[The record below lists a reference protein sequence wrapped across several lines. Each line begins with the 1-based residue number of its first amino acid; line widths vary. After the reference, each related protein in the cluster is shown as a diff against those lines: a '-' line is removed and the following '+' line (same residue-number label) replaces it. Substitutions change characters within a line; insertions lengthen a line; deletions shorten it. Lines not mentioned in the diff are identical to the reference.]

1 MKSNTAAFF
10 AETYGSDM
18 PRITFI
24 SSPNRDARGSIIPD
38 VIAQAK
44 PKDFTVRR
52 LLRQAEREGAE
63 LFFAPVPMSGEGM
76 PSEAQAKD
84 AAVIWAD
91 VDQDFTDEQRAL
103 IERLDATVNESGG
116 VGRHHVFVPLDVP
129 HPPHV
134 IKQLNQALRVA
145 LDGDAKQNPASFL
158 RVPGSFNRKG
168 EPVLCRT
175 VRLSS
180 SRQTLPSVRQ
190 ALRTD
195 ASSASEYQRASVAVE
210 DAVSAAETFRKYA
223 GKTAPGLGGMSPRRL
238 LDKANGRFA
247 EGNYDGRHKLASG
260 LTKDLLRIGLSQ
272 GEALG
277 VLLECDAATDKW
289 TPAQIAADV
298 ARVYSKE
305 VPHQPDSGAES
316 RGQSTSAGV
325 SAEPVVTSA
334 DDGGDVIVGD
344 GLTERF
350 PSLDWAS
357 AWTRDYSSPD
367 WLLGKFLERG
377 QQIAFVA
384 GGKEGKSLLLLDWS
398 LSLVLGWSFLGDEGK
413 GDGKDEGDGKE
424 SGARV
429 LYFDRENNL
438 RDIIT
443 RARSLG
449 VTDKDLAAL
458 SERFIYKQFPAFD
471 GTLDDPEANAAEQLL
486 AIVDEVKPDV
496 VILDTASRF
505 IKGNEN
511 DSAPWLQLYRL
522 VHAPLKSRGVG
533 GVRIDHFGKDE
544 TKGARGNSAKAQDV
558 DHVWEMT
565 VKGERK
571 ERKPDGEW
579 VVITLGMKRT
589 HTRTGHGD
597 DSFSI
602 VRRGKKDHEG
612 MWADGCTSH
621 ELESSQDKFDEVGEN
636 LSDAEKIWAFMSL
649 AVGRPVTA
657 ARAAEVIGKSD
668 KTAERHLKGFEQDP
682 KRKTQ
687 ISKGK
692 QGQASAWTYL
702 GSSV

>member
-91 VDQDFTDEQRAL
+91 VDQDFTDEQWAL

-134 IKQLNQALRVA
+134 IKELNQALRVA

-305 VPHQPDSGAES
+305 VPHQPDGGAES
-316 RGQSTSAGV
+316 RGLSTSAGV
-325 SAEPVVTSA
+325 SAEPGVTSA
-334 DDGGDVIVGD
+334 DDGGDDVLTDAEDDMESAVSRMMAELLDSSAMDTQEDPEPLIDSWLFVDTVARIVGPPGSMKSFIAID
-344 GLTERF
+344 M
-350 PSLDWAS
+350 S
-357 AWTRDYSSPD
+357 AHVGMGMPWRGNDVKKGPVIY
-367 WLLGKFLERG
+367 LLAEGSKGAKKRKQAWEKHHRRRMENVLFLGRAI
-377 QQIAFVA
+377 QV
-384 GGKEGKSLLLLDWS
+384 
-398 LSLVLGWSFLGDEGK
+398 LGDEWDVFVEVCKRVKPVLVVLDTQSRITAGSDENSNDSTAFNRVDDIRKVTGACVFVVHHPPKDGK
-413 GDGKDEGDGKE
+413 GGRGGSVWIGGLDTELWVEKKGKVATGDCIVTLENEKQKDEADGLKLQF
-424 SGARV
+424 SPKV
-429 LYFDRENNL
+429 ID
-438 RDIIT
+438 
-443 RARSLG
+443 LG
-449 VTDKDLAAL
+449 V
-458 SERFIYKQFPAFD
+458 
-471 GTLDDPEANAAEQLL
+471 
-486 AIVDEVKPDV
+486 DEKGKRRTSVVLVNPDV
-496 VILDTASRF
+496 GAIAASELSTIERVFRAIRDAQVPPTATEIS
-505 IKGNEN
+505 K
-511 DSAPWLQLYRL
+511 
-522 VHAPLKSRGVG
+522 
-533 GVRIDHFGKDE
+533 
-544 TKGARGNSAKAQDV
+544 
-558 DHVWEMT
+558 
-565 VKGERK
+565 
-571 ERKPDGEW
+571 
-579 VVITLGMKRT
+579 
-589 HTRTGHGD
+589 
-597 DSFSI
+597 
-602 VRRGKKDHEG
+602 
-612 MWADGCTSH
+612 
-621 ELESSQDKFDEVGEN
+621 
-636 LSDAEKIWAFMSL
+636 
-649 AVGRPVTA
+649 AVGIKNVRNYLGDLEKA
-657 ARAAEVIGKSD
+657 GKIEAVGS
-668 KTAERHLKGFEQDP
+668 P
-682 KRKTQ
+682 KRYKP
-687 ISKGK
+687 
-692 QGQASAWTYL
+692 A
-702 GSSV
+702 